1 MSKQPRVKQREF
13 KPIDWDKVFP
23 TETQTDVI
31 EKSPKKQ
38 FVDPFAEA
46 TKDTVS
52 VADSITT
59 QLENNTKPLSL
70 SQDEIFGLI
79 DAFNKARTIKQ
90 DTDYFIPK
98 SEKVTLPQQISY
110 DQIPQPSEFRART
123 ELLPGMK
130 PIIDKEIEQQKQ
142 KLVEEEL
149 KDKSAGAIVGG
160 IKGEPEAQTKILNL
174 PNDIV
179 KYNLAYKFPKLK
191 QPILKELSNKT
202 QLPTNVLDDE
212 ERAYNYVVLNQV
224 LQTGKPI
231 DSVKKELSVL
241 GTPAGRIGGSFVQG
255 ILAIPQ
261 GLAGM
266 QEYVGEKMGNDWLK
280 LSGQYAAN
288 NIQKWIEKIAP
299 ENPNF
304 AEQMASGIGSQV
316 IFLPFG
322 IGAATLTR
330 GLMRVSPKLANWF
343 GASAMTFLESATEA
357 GQVYLES
364 KDTDAAEKTMLAN
377 LLVLGI
383 TNKLGI
389 FNEKITDGL
398 KRILV
403 SSGLEGLQEATQE
416 VISKKSQG
424 KDVDI
429 TDVVYSG
436 IIGSILGGG
445 GAYLSKQQ
453 FEKILEEA
461 DNDPVKAE
469 QFDKIVRDLTNPEK
483 VLQSKK
489 DYYKSKEEVKLEAP
503 TKPEIPTLPT
513 QTTEATTEPTTIPDF
528 SKLTPEEKLDLG
540 LPQTE
545 SFDRDAELIKS
556 IAQKRANKDTN
567 LTEEEKIIENVYPT
581 QINELVGEILQTPKY
596 KQKQAEER
604 KQAKLKAKLDQD
616 NYSEIKRL
624 ISNAKRKRILTNVD
638 ELNKKFEQI
647 SNPEIKSK
655 AQKELEDAG
664 KYNANLEKRN
674 QLTIENIAYKRYGT
688 DEINKLTEDQQLAV
702 FKEYNEL
709 KKQGIKQFRNIQPET
724 KSERKG
730 VLSNAIQEPSTEE
743 ILQRQQ
749 GTVGETG
756 GERGQV
762 EQGIEG
768 IEPTRESIEEKLT
781 EEETETIPTEETTGV
796 ESKSNEEA
804 GIEVTNN
811 FNELPKPKSTIA
823 NNVKV
828 QEKTIDVE
836 GVKTRV
842 ITFEQ
847 ETKAASNKI
856 VKRDY
861 KTYDS
866 VEDFKKDL
874 KELGYEIDT
883 EKSGF
888 ENENELEETLK
899 QGRKH
904 FSIANITLPEE
915 DSRFD
920 TFAESSEGITVPLRK
935 IGNQQETNKGSN
947 IIELDDELK
956 KYNKVSD
963 NYFVNTKVGKGNK
976 HLQVKGEK
984 VFIPEAPEYDF
995 FVYEDDR
1002 NGWAVAEGIT
1012 GLKISYYFNTKEQAI
1027 KDFKKKLYEEG
1038 RLSQIPNAIKLG
1050 ISYYGLSPR
1059 YAEKKAD
1066 GKENNLA
1073 AIKRMVNEGK
1083 SDKEIAE
1090 ALNLSI
1096 SEVKNIREKYNIN
1109 QSKEKEEDLDEKETS
1124 DIEAITNEAETVI
1137 QEEET
1142 DLTDGE
1148 ASETIEEIDTLV
1160 NDIDEKLKLLGYYD
1174 NEGETTKDMKETGSK
1189 LTERRF
1195 RNDLNRI
1202 AKELKRALGYEDH
1215 LDKKGRTNTVSL
1227 NIAPSGGDGT
1237 IILWKPNSNYGV
1249 YIDVKVEQ
1257 DITEE
1262 TVKPSGNSKFTLN
1275 ITEIMWRATSKDN
1288 VYGGFENQWEAPD
1301 VSIKELAE
1309 KIKKEVDYY
1318 ESKKIKEYTPDITKT
1333 FTDKIKNINK
1343 IVKDRSYQEWD
1354 NYKKKNPDNLVWVRL
1369 GDFYVTYDKD
1379 ARDTAKLLGIHL
1391 AEKYTEGKDAP
1402 YTGFPMHALD
1412 TYFDIVKNKGRSLIV
1427 IEDGKI
1433 IKETKKEGRIEEE
1446 PTEYKLRKEKNDK
1459 NELIKTAKKMLD
1471 DDLVS
1476 SRTKVLLKAAID
1488 ENNDLLEIAISTAEN
1503 DIVINKFYSQYEAVS
1518 NDNYTLKADE
1528 KFYKVDN
1535 SSKVENLYYGDGYYF
1550 VYKNNAEK
1558 LWSVTE
1564 GLTGR
1569 RIGKGKTKKQAI
1581 ENAKLLLQG
1590 VPVSNYVSDLNKYI
1604 EKNGLSPKY
1613 EKVKSGKN
1621 IKSEIEASKHPIG
1634 KIDTPYIDQAI
1645 KNLEE
1650 QGKPVNEEKGSE
1662 KKPEVIDDDMT
1673 NIIKDIENGL
1683 KGITFQ
1689 LKKPSQEDF
1698 SKDINPKKIVAKE
1711 KIKVYFNSHGYDYSF
1726 KDFVELEVEER
1737 GNYSKEFVKKIKQ
1750 KYNIK
1755 DTDRAIWV
1763 TPNKRVALSYY
1774 LTANMR
1780 DEILSSDT
1788 NISENDVKLAE
1799 FTDKDGFIIPE
1810 TNDGDEGFLMI
1821 LRPLEGQ
1828 SFQLKPGQKI
1838 PADIQTKANELI
1850 GRFVEKD
1857 ITKFD
1862 EIIKIVED
1870 KFGQKTLERI
1880 FPALKAGYTAYLTNA
1895 PEDIIQ
1901 KMDTFDYVRNYSLE
1915 KPAEESDEEEKPGMF
1930 NTFPR
1935 PNEHFI
1941 QRIREEIRAGNIL
1954 NKTQL
1959 ENIAK
1964 EYEIENQNLAKE
1976 YAEVA
1981 VVLEARKVI
1990 NEAKDEKDAYDNL
2003 LVLYNNQPNLT
2014 HRTSNSIE
2022 KQQYS
2027 TPAPISYVAGLYVAD
2042 GVGNGDVL
2050 EPSAGNG
2057 LLTIAFDPAQVSVN
2071 EIDGIRVANL
2081 WNQGYDQISMKDA
2094 STENNL
2100 FEQKF
2105 EGMITNP
2112 PFGSID
2118 MVRVDGFKIKKLEH
2132 LMAINGLKQLKD
2144 GGRAAII
2151 IGGHNEYDNHGR
2163 LKTDREFFN
2172 WLYHFYNVDAVLNI
2186 NGELYR
2192 KQGTQYPIRLILVN
2206 GKKSNP
2212 EGYAPLYNP
2221 EIEIKINS
2229 FEELYNKMKEIRDEA
2244 IHRPKPDAFGIGN
2257 VSTDVQSP
2265 RKQRDKKQS
2274 GTETILGGQNI
2285 STSGE
2290 SGTISGGVGQSANR
2304 PGSNISTPTDKERP
2318 SIPDSGKRPIQKDDI
2333 RGFGEQGGGVES
2345 GRNRPSGIG
2354 EDISSIHD
2362 TGIPELS
2369 GRDILKEEKAQL
2381 PYIPKS
2387 KGISL
2392 QIVIPKNMYFDTMK
2406 TLENLEYEVGG
2417 DIDEFVREKLQYQTK
2432 EELYSALFA
2441 EQIDAVAL
2449 GIRAIE
2455 KHEAF
2460 IIGDMAGIGKGRV
2473 AASLIRYAR
2482 LKNYK
2487 PIFFTKSA
2495 DLFTDLYRDMKGI
2508 GSQDLVPFILNNDAK
2523 SNILDENG
2531 DVVYEHIPNGAKKY
2545 RIMDGDLSNYDYI
2558 VTTYSQ
2564 FSNPEKYKNKV
2575 NFLYRFAE
2583 NNVLIMDESHKA
2595 SGKESNTNKVM
2606 MEVVANSGS
2615 PIFLSATY
2623 SKEPANMPI
2632 YAIRTAMREAELGA
2646 EALTNAI
2653 IDGGVALQE
2662 IIAAEIISAG
2672 QMIRRERSFEGIKT
2686 EYKIYSK
2693 EQQTKFADKVDSITS
2708 ILRKIIRF
2716 QKNYAKPYI
2725 DDINTDVDIIT
2736 GVRGTEKLGI
2746 NNAPFASKIFQV
2758 IHQMLFSLKADDVAE
2773 DAIRLLK
2780 EGKKPVIAFASTM
2793 ETFLK
2798 DMELIREGETIND
2811 DFSVVLERGLRSILR
2826 YSIKSPEGDTTTDE
2840 IDINKLG
2847 KDAVEEY
2854 NTLMKEIKDVS
2865 SGLSIS
2871 PIDRIIEKIE
2881 AAGYKVGEMTGRDL
2895 RLVKDEKGRYTI
2907 YKRKSSEKNFK
2918 TILRHFNNWEEGNYR
2933 NIDVLLINRSAST
2946 GISAHAAP
2954 EFKDQRPRVMIS
2966 MQIEL
2971 DINEEIQKR
2980 MRIFRTG
2987 QVVNPEYLTVSSFV
3001 PAEQRLLMMAKRKL
3015 KSLDA
3020 NTSSDQSKAEEVFQN
3035 VDFLNK
3041 YGDMV
3046 VFEYLKEN
3054 PQINEMLTDPLKLGD
3069 KSKDELD
3076 KLKTIPK
3083 AAHKVTGYVALLP
3096 TKMQEEFY
3104 NEITHRYLDY
3114 IEHLESLGENDLYVK
3129 VLPYDA
3135 KTLSTTTYIE
3145 GNPNSRT
3152 SFGKDVVIEKVEVNV
3167 LKKPYK
3173 MEQVK
3178 GIIEKYLK
3186 GKSKD
3191 EYRRDILA
3199 KFSAFREQWMSEHQ
3213 IDRIN
3218 NMIKKLDIPKNQQ
3231 ELFKQKVLY
3240 NRWFQEI
3247 IEDVPILQDMESD
3260 FLELFQKYS
3269 ESIDHLNKQFNYV
3282 EEKLKSFAIG
3292 DPYYIPNGDLDKSY
3306 GIFVGFKINEKRKNP
3321 FAPSAIALNFV
3332 VSDTRQHV
3340 QYILSDREA
3349 INNILWESQEIDAE
3363 KHKEILTN
3371 WDNLLYNRTR
3381 EIKYIATGNIL
3392 KAIAQIPKSRN
3403 LITYTT
3409 SSGEIKRGLLV
3420 NDKNVIDNLNSN
3432 LIVKLKRAIEL
3443 ETDKS
3448 FIDIEDMNNEIR
3460 IYSQSRGI
3468 YIISVPA
3475 SKSAGGKYYLDKKLQ
3490 KFISN
3495 EEFFK
3500 SGNRMIGYIN
3510 SYDTLLEL
3518 AQYLDETHGLLVSI
3532 RRKNYNS
3539 SSDDTSYRL
3548 SNVKTYQDNYGK
3560 TIPAKFTNN
3569 YEYKEGHPY
3578 LKDKIIS
3585 IIEPKIV
3592 YWTREQILSTGYS
3605 NNFINTL
3612 PKLKEGDFGYE
3623 PGKEKFAVEITEAT
3637 EYNVEGGR
3645 TRISISSTA
3654 TPSAF
3659 TEGLIHAIYK
3669 EIEARHPELISKIRR
3684 WERIVSEEA
3693 KKYGIEIP
3701 EGYETFAQA
3710 LTFTHLGYAEENPDV
3725 AELFEIPRDILA
3737 EVNQILN
3744 MGEYPISHIVGESKR
3759 KVIRLLPSQDMRML
3773 ELPENKEMKIG
3784 WDIYE
3789 KLKVLSDETDIYP
3802 MWRKEMKGLFKDY
3815 SETKM
3820 RDLWKQIKNMT
3831 EKNYQLK
3838 PLIIA
3843 KNLSPDAIL
3852 NNYEGAYPTPLAV
3865 KDAKSILGDELLETY
3880 EFYKR
3885 ERGLKPA
3892 DQYAEGL
3899 LFEEFARTV
3908 VVANRLNVDPVTA
3921 DIRQEIAKNK
3931 KQEPIK
3937 KEIKSNYT
3945 DELIKLKQGTSFQLK
3960 KPKSKTEGEIY
3971 EGEPETILDFGMG
3984 LGNAFSATASKLE
3997 QFIKNYQAEKELGIT
4012 DPQVKRYYREF
4023 LTAPQWFAD
4032 KEPQLQ
4038 VLWDIIDRKFVR
4050 HVNEDSAILIEDKWL
4065 NGKAWRKL
4073 PEPSKKEILEA
4084 LKDYEETQYDLY
4096 RHGLKFELLGWQ
4108 EFVDEYNLSP
4118 DAASFIM
4125 NVYKPII
4132 DSTLDM
4138 VKEMDKYKIV
4148 HQVVKNPYLEDY
4160 YIENKLSSKDKL
4172 KRLTIELEKAKN
4184 KFFTNVPNAEFL
4196 FEQELLK
4203 MKKAGEKIDEVV
4215 ALERTW
4221 QNNERIRFEAA
4232 DHLIEEKYKEIDG
4245 KIYLPT
4251 SRLNHKYF
4259 LSMKK
4264 MASPA
4269 EKLIMKLK
4277 DEQFFKTSDSL
4288 PELKRLQEKLEGEGY
4303 ELVAIGKFSEAKEE
4317 LLRNEITQ
4325 EELLNLAILTGIDS
4339 ENPEIEKLLKTIQAK
4354 GFTKRFIHKRYIPG
4368 FDYTSENFEKTLY
4381 NYMRGVAFFTNRS
4394 IGQIEFENKITELKQ
4409 KGILRPGS
4417 SEDHYLHNLQQRIE
4431 GQDVKVSTALR
4442 AVASVYHLALSIP
4455 YYAQQI
4461 VQPLNTL
4468 LPMMPIAVSEI
4479 NKIQGIKTKLSSV
4492 DGEKAFA
4499 RSIVDVIPFWLWK
4512 IYDKINRVRG
4522 ITTTQ
4527 TFGLDKDFLDVIRS
4541 LDRQG
4546 VGKPLRS
4553 LEMTGHLTDPYKHYS
4568 NDLLSKTTS
4577 SISAI
4582 AKIWS
4587 IPGIAVEDF
4596 TRAIGIRAF
4605 YLLGK
4610 KAGLKGEKLKSFISF
4625 SISRTYSPASGR
4637 SAKPPGYYI
4646 DTEGKVKPIK
4656 KLAQSIVES
4665 WLTFKNF
4672 AFMNYGQWGKMYRA
4686 ITEGEHL
4693 LRPAI
4698 YKLSGQFFTGGF
4710 KYMMWT
4716 STILTILTAL
4726 FDLFDIPKDPEEEYE
4741 KLFLKFNDIVDGLGD
4756 ALYKGVSTITF
4767 KIDFSSLFAQTAP
4780 IEEPFTKDT
4789 FELITGAPGGAVRNI
4804 VEGKAPRFARGI
4816 QQVKKWEEEGIKF
4829 GSRQLVKPE
4838 DITEEEKTKRKIGFQ
4853 PSEITQKYSDES
4865 YRKFKSSQYT
4875 DIIRKK
4881 VEDEIIP
4888 LIQSGKDKEARQ
4900 IFKQIYDDMLKDN
4913 VITEAQAKR
4922 VIGVNTFISNVVLSR
4937 LEPDDREIIK
4947 NWKNNGT
4954 GTINRGKIQ
4963 RNTATPIQR

>member
-436 IIGSILGGG
+436 IIGSIIGGG

-781 EEETETIPTEETTGV
+781 EEETETNPTEETTGV

-811 FNELPKPKSTIA
+811 FNELPKPKSTTA

-836 GVKTRV
+836 GVKIRV

-920 TFAESSEGITVPLRK
+920 TFAESREGITVLLRK

-1096 SEVKNIREKYNIN
+1096 SEVKSIREKYNIN

-1249 YIDVKVEQ
+1249 YIDVIVEQ

-1275 ITEIMWRATSKDN
+1275 ITKIMWRATSKDD

-1318 ESKKIKEYTPDITKT
+1318 ESKK
-1333 FTDKIKNINK
+1333 TDKIKNINK

-1427 IEDGKI
+1427 IKDGQI
-1433 IKETKKEGRIEEE
+1433 IKRTEEKLSEVGEQEETIATDKNGYPIAISPEGKEYIIKAWGANLQSGWEWWGFNKETKDIWYGYVEGFE
-1446 PTEYKLRKEKNDK
+1446 
-1459 NELIKTAKKMLD
+1459 NEFG
-1471 DDLVS
+1471 S
-1476 SRTKVLLKAAID
+1476 FSER
-1488 ENNDLLEIAISTAEN
+1488 ELE
-1503 DIVINKFYSQYEAVS
+1503 
-1518 NDNYTLKADE
+1518 
-1528 KFYKVDN
+1528 
-1535 SSKVENLYYGDGYYF
+1535 
-1550 VYKNNAEK
+1550 
-1558 LWSVTE
+1558 TE
-1564 GLTGR
+1564 GIELVTDPEELVKLSPP
-1569 RIGKGKTKKQAI
+1569 ISWQWKTEKR
-1581 ENAKLLLQG
+1581 
-1590 VPVSNYVSDLNKYI
+1590 PI
-1604 EKNGLSPKY
+1604 EKEPQ
-1613 EKVKSGKN
+1613 
-1621 IKSEIEASKHPIG
+1621 
-1634 KIDTPYIDQAI
+1634 T
-1645 KNLEE
+1645 
-1650 QGKPVNEEKGSE
+1650 KGE
-1662 KKPEVIDDDMT
+1662 KKPFSFKTDSGNIRVIKKFILHRIPATNKIAPDNIENYPAMKILSKEFLGETKSDITDKEYQKLVTEAPKKYDIEFEIAEKGKPQSPKTETKKSDIIDDDMT

-2606 MEVVANSGS
+2606 MEVVANSDS

-2716 QKNYAKPYI
+2716 QKNYVKPYI

-3475 SKSAGGKYYLDKKLQ
+3475 SNSAGGKYYLDKKLQ

-3693 KKYGIEIP
+3693 RKYGVEIP

-3725 AELFEIPRDILA
+3725 AELFEIPRDILE
-3737 EVNQILN
+3737 EVNHILN
-3744 MGEYPISHIVGESKR
+3744 MGEYPISHIAGETKR
-3759 KVIRLLPSQDMRML
+3759 KAIRLLPSQDLRML
-3773 ELPENKEMKIG
+3773 ELPENEQLKFG
-3784 WDIYE
+3784 WEIYE
-3789 KLKVLSDETDIYP
+3789 KLKVLSEEKDIYP
-3802 MWRKEMKGLFKDY
+3802 AWRKQVKGNFKDL
-3815 SETKM
+3815 SETQI
-3820 RDLWKQIKNMT
+3820 RDLWKRIKNMS
-3831 EKNYQLK
+3831 EKSYQLK
-3838 PLIIA
+3838 PLNIA
-3843 KNLSPDAIL
+3843 NNLTPEVIM
-3852 NNYEGAYPTPLAV
+3852 NNYEGAYPTPLAIR
-3865 KDAKSILGDELLETY
+3865 DAKSILGDELLETY
-3880 EFYKR
+3880 EFFKR
-3885 ERGLKPA
+3885 EKGLNPA
-3892 DQYAEGL
+3892 DQYSEGL

-3908 VVANRLNVDPVTA
+3908 VVAKLLNVDPVTV
-3921 DIRQEIAKNK
+3921 DIRGEITNIK
-3931 KQEPIK
+3931 KQEPII
-3937 KEIKSNYT
+3937 KEKSNEERILNSEYT
-3945 DELIKLKQGTSFQLK
+3945 DELNKLRQENKSFYQLRPPKQ
-3960 KPKSKTEGEIY
+3960 KTAGEIERERGEIY
-3971 EGEPETILDFGMG
+3971 DGKPETLLDFGMG

-3997 QFIKNYQAEKELGIT
+3997 ELVKNYKIEKELGIS
-4012 DPQVKRYYREF
+4012 DPVVKRYYREF

-4038 VLWDIIDRKFVR
+4038 SLWDIIDRKFIR

-4073 PEPSKKEILEA
+4073 SENSKKEILEA

-4096 RHGLKFELLGWQ
+4096 RHGLKFELLDWA
-4108 EFVDEYNLSP
+4108 EFIDEYKLSP
-4118 DAASFIM
+4118 DAASFVM

-4132 DSTLDM
+4132 DTTLDM
-4138 VKEMDKYKIV
+4138 IKEMDKYKIV
-4148 HQVVKNPYLEDY
+4148 HQVVKNPFLENYYLMD
-4160 YIENKLSSKDKL
+4160 KLPSKDKFDKL
-4172 KRLTIELEKAKN
+4172 AIELERAKN
-4184 KFFTNVPNAEFL
+4184 KFFENVPNAEFV

-4215 ALERTW
+4215 ALERVW
-4221 QNNERIRFEAA
+4221 ENNENIRFESA
-4232 DHLIEEKYKEIDG
+4232 DYLVEEKYKEIEG

-4264 MASPA
+4264 VASPA
-4269 EKLIMKLK
+4269 EKLIMHLK

-4288 PELKRLQEKLEGEGY
+4288 LELKRLQEKLEKNGY

-4325 EELLNLAILTGIDS
+4325 EEILNLAILTGIETD
-4339 ENPEIEKLLKTIQAK
+4339 NPEIEKILKTIQSK
-4354 GFTKRFIHKRYIPG
+4354 GFTQHFIHKRYIPG
-4368 FDYTSENFEKTLY
+4368 FDYTSENFEKTLF
-4381 NYMRGVAFFTNRS
+4381 NYMRGVAFFTNRTT
-4394 IGQIEFENKITELKQ
+4394 GQIEFDNKIKELKQ

-4417 SEDHYLHNLQQRIE
+4417 SEDHYLQNLRKRIE
-4431 GQDVKVSTALR
+4431 GHDIKISTALR
-4442 AVASVYHLALSIP
+4442 AIASVYHLALSIP

-4499 RSIVDVIPFWLWK
+4499 KAMVDVIPFWIWK
-4512 IYDKINRVRG
+4512 VYDKINRMRG
-4522 ITTTQ
+4522 IKTTH
-4527 TFGLDKDFLDVIRS
+4527 TFGLDKDFLDVIRN

-4577 SISAI
+4577 SVSAI

-4587 IPGIAVEDF
+4587 IPGIAIEDF

-4605 YLLGK
+4605 YLLAK
-4610 KAGLKGEKLKSFISF
+4610 KAGLKGEQLKSFISF
-4625 SISRTYSPASGR
+4625 SIARTYSPASGR

-4698 YKLSGQFFTGGF
+4698 YKLSGQFVTGGF

-4767 KIDFSSLFAQTAP
+4767 KIDFSSLFAQTSP